1 MELLLERKY
10 LKSNYTIGELY
21 INNKFFC
28 NTLEDCVRD
37 INKNGTFD
45 CGEFKIKG
53 HTAIPYGKYEV
64 NITYSPKFKRDL
76 PLLLNVPFF
85 EGIRIHRGNTHKDS
99 SGCILVGE
107 NTKKGMVLNSTK
119 YELEIIK
126 LIKDALKRKEGVFIT
141 II

>member
-10 LKSNYTIGELY
+10 IKPEYCIGRLY
-21 INNKFFC
+21 INGEFFC
-28 NTLEDCVRD
+28 NTLEDTIRD

-45 CGEFKIKG
+45 CGEFKISG
-53 HTAIPYGKYEV
+53 HTAIPYGTYEV
-64 NITYSPKFKRDL
+64 QVTYSPKFKREL
-76 PLLLNVPFF
+76 PLLLDVPNFT
-85 EGIRIHRGNTHKDS
+85 GIRIHRGNTKEDS

-119 YELEIIK
+119 YEEELTKLLKNTQSKKEKII
-126 LIKDALKRKEGVFIT
+126 VT

>member
-10 LKSNYTIGELY
+10 IKPEYCIGRLY
-21 INNKFFC
+21 INGEFFC
-28 NTLEDCVRD
+28 NTLEDTIRD

-45 CGEFKIKG
+45 CGEFKISG
-53 HTAIPYGKYEV
+53 HTAIPYGTYEV
-64 NITYSPKFKRDL
+64 QVTYSPKFKREL
-76 PLLLNVPFF
+76 PLLLDVPSFT
-85 EGIRIHRGNTHKDS
+85 GIRIHRGNTKEDS

-119 YELEIIK
+119 YEQELTKLLKNTQSKKEKII
-126 LIKDALKRKEGVFIT
+126 IT